1 MLSPPPGALAL
12 LLLAAVLCAFPSDVE
27 SHGSMVMPAPRNAI
41 DSQLPAWSGG
51 KHPMTGSIQPY
62 NCRCANGTDECN
74 SGQACF
80 WFSQGCS
87 IGCQSC
93 DGNGTRIPGWDH
105 CPELPHLV
113 FSLSVDGQMYS
124 WDTRSGHG
132 RLYNKVNHFQ
142 DVTSSAQCMAVYHNM
157 NVAIGCVRV
166 SFAATL
172 KEEAGLKSDR
182 IPTRKR
188 RA

>member
-1 MLSPPPGALAL
+1 MPLLSPPPGALAL

-105 CPELPHLV
+105 CPELPKPKEQLLSKYRTANQGAAEGTVADV
-113 FSLSVDGQMYS
+113 FRFNPWRAPGKAPVSDPCGVAGGRVGQTADAFNAAEFN
-124 WDTRSGHG
+124 DTVFARQ
-132 RLYNKVNHFQ
+132 VN
-142 DVTSSAQCMAVYHNM
+142 
-157 NVAIGCVRV
+157 
-166 SFAATL
+166 
-172 KEEAGLKSDR
+172 
-182 IPTRKR
+182 
-188 RA
+188 